1 MLNKKVI
8 SIVISYTIHS
18 LLGCLLFFIGGNYI
32 LANIQSIPILE
43 REGYINPLPS
53 LLALSSIL
61 LFILYCLYHAL
72 IRIFD
77 FLEELY
83 LRAIL
88 GTIIGFLIVF
98 FIVHK
103 LTFGSETFFDIGL
116 VFEATVIA
124 FLGGLIPYTEAY
136 VYKKL
141 SLHK

>member
-1 MLNKKVI
+1 MKKLI
-8 SIVISYTIHS
+8 SIVIPYTILS
-18 LLGCLLFFIGGNYI
+18 LLGSLLFFVGGNYI

-43 REGYINPLPS
+43 REGYVNPLPS
-53 LLALSSIL
+53 CLALSSIL

-88 GTIIGFLIVF
+88 GIILGFLIIFYFVN
-98 FIVHK
+98 K
-103 LTFGSETFFDIGL
+103 LTFGGGSTFFDIGL
-116 VFEATVIA
+116 DFEATVIA
-124 FLGGLIPYTEAY
+124 FLGGLTPYTEAY